1 MMKAIRSST
10 SALLFILPLATVAQ
24 PESGAVFPE
33 LVEFAESLRSCE
45 AASAT
50 QPHPLMASFTI
61 EHTVVGRTDDLC
73 EYRQTMPG
81 NMQMIC
87 AFDEAMLEAYG
98 DELEQTASTGEMSGS
113 TAALPVWMSSC
124 ELEMPDGQRTP
135 LAGN

>member
-1 MMKAIRSST
+1 MMTTIRNT
-10 SALLFILPLATVAQ
+10 TTLLLFTLPLATVAQ
-24 PESGAVFPE
+24 PENDAVFPE
-33 LVEFAESLRSCE
+33 LFEFAESLRSCE

-61 EHTVVGRTDDLC
+61 EHTVVGESDGLC

-87 AFDEAMLEAYG
+87 AFDTATLEAYG
-98 DELEQTASTGEMSGS
+98 DELEQSASTGEMSGS
-113 TAALPVWMSSC
+113 TSALPEWMSSC
-124 ELEMPDGQRTP
+124 ELETPDGQRTP